1 MSSAI
6 GGAVGGAIAAA
17 FRRRGSSA
25 KSERTWPR
33 RVGYVFFFL
42 FSFIACFYLTFPYDR
57 VRDFVVAQ
65 VERALPGAE
74 LNLVSLEPAW
84 ITGVEARGVQLR
96 LPPEPDTTPVAAG
109 QPARRPIRPS
119 VTLPYVY
126 ARVSILSYLLG
137 TTEISF
143 EAEVDGGGTIEG
155 VLSDAGTES
164 HVTAH
169 LENVDMRRITLIRHY
184 AGMSIGG
191 TVTGDIDVNLADVA
205 ENTDGNVTLS
215 IADATIGDEQFMVP
229 IPGFGAG
236 LQLSRVSLGTLQL
249 TMPIENGT
257 GRIQQLMSD
266 GDDVVIRG
274 TGTVRLLRPLGM
286 TALDIIARAA
296 IQPAYTTRNPAIDG
310 ALQIAASNP
319 LVAAYRA
326 PDGAFQVRLQ
336 GTLGSRVTALPA
348 GSATVQ

>member
-1 MSSAI
+1 MATLPTTSLFSR
-6 GGAVGGAIAAA
+6 
-17 FRRRGSSA
+17 FRRAPSPSSPSA
-25 KSERTWPR
+25 RTWPR
-33 RVGYVFFFL
+33 RVGYVVFFVL
-42 FSFIACFYLTFPYDR
+42 AFITCFYLTFPYDR
-57 VRDFVVAQ
+57 VRDFVVAR
-65 VERALPGAE
+65 VEQAMPGAE

-96 LPPEPDTTPVAAG
+96 LPPEPDTTPVPAG

-126 ARVSILSYLLG
+126 ARVSMLSYLLG
-137 TTEISF
+137 TTEITF

-155 VLSDAGTES
+155 TLSDTGTES

-169 LENVDMRRITLIRHY
+169 LVDVDLRRITLIRHY
-184 AGMSIGG
+184 AGMSVGG

-205 ENTDGNVTLS
+205 ENTDGNITLS
-215 IADATIGDEQFMVP
+215 IVDATIGDEQFMVP

-236 LQLSRVSLGTLQL
+236 LQLSRIALGTLQL
-249 TMPIENGT
+249 VVPIENGT
-257 GRIQQLMSD
+257 GRVQQLMSD

-348 GSATVQ
+348 GTATVQ

>member
-65 VERALPGAE
+65 VERAMPGAE

-84 ITGVEARGVQLR
+84 VTGIEARGVQLR
-96 LPPEPDTTPVAAG
+96 LPAEPDTTPVAAG

-126 ARVSILSYLLG
+126 ARVGILSYLLG
-137 TTEISF
+137 TTEITF

-155 VLSDAGTES
+155 VLSDAGSES
-164 HVTAH
+164 HITAH
-169 LENVDMRRITLIRHY
+169 LENVDMRRMTIIRHY
-184 AGMSIGG
+184 AGMSVGG
-191 TVTGDIDVNLADVA
+191 TVTGDIDINLADVA

-215 IADATIGDEQFMVP
+215 IANATIGDEQFMVP

-236 LQLSRVSLGTLQL
+236 LQLTRVSLGTLQL
-249 TMPIENGT
+249 QMPIENGT
-257 GRIQQLMSD
+257 GRVQQLMSD
-266 GDDVVIRG
+266 GEDVVIRG
-274 TGTVRLLRPLGM
+274 TGTVRLLRPIGM
-286 TALDIIARAA
+286 TAIDIIARAA